1 MSKIM
6 EIYLLEELE
15 YMLESFS
22 YKHLSDSGDKRDVIR
37 VVRIINDVKTELEE
51 ELDYDNED

>member
-1 MSKIM
+1 M